1 MSCWTYISGIIE
13 VDVPGR
19 TQPEIEYILKTIIDH
34 LPIVTGSERNMEI
47 YLNKING
54 DNSSSSCDEYEMETN
69 NLTDWYGHK
78 TNKGWLRTQSEYLIT
93 VNASLRDR
101 MFSQTLKEFMKWLCR
116 LSKRISVQSVL
127 VKIKGYDEHCD
138 NKREYIINEEGYK
151 NPYDEMY
158 EMPSWCNKSGEPS
171 WWEHLMW
178 KRFNDW
184 PLPINH
190 IVKYYQCEE
199 ADKEFEKI
207 NNKVLN

>member
-19 TQPEIEYILKTIIDH
+19 TQPEIEHILKTIIDH
-34 LPIVTGSERNMEI
+34 LPIVTGS
-47 YLNKING
+47 
-54 DNSSSSCDEYEMETN
+54 D
-69 NLTDWYGHK
+69 
-78 TNKGWLRTQSEYLIT
+78 
-93 VNASLRDR
+93 
-101 MFSQTLKEFMKWLCR
+101 
-116 LSKRISVQSVL
+116 
-127 VKIKGYDEHCD
+127 
-138 NKREYIINEEGYK
+138 KREYIINEEGYK